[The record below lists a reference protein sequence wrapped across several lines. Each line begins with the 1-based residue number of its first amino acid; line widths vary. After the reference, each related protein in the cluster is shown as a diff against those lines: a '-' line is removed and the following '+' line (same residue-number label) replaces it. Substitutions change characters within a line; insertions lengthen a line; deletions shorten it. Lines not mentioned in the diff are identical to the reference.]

1 MGILGKDTLRPAF
14 AALGAAVVALW
25 IGCSTVLAAE
35 AIDVVIDFA
44 KILKLNRP
52 AGTIV
57 IGNPGIADASMGD
70 ENTVVLTGK
79 SAGTT
84 NLIILDEAD
93 KEIVNA
99 VVRVSSDVRQL
110 TTIFYG
116 SKRQTFSC
124 APHCEKVISVGD
136 DKDAFESALGQIQ
149 RRQEFS
155 GTAGTPAPAP

>member
-1 MGILGKDTLRPAF
+1 MRIVRGDAMRPALARMG
-14 AALGAAVVALW
+14 AALVALW
-25 IGCSTVLAAE
+25 IGCSAAPAAE

-99 VVRVSSDVRQL
+99 VVRVSSDLRQL

-124 APHCEKVISVGD
+124 APHCEQVITVGD
-136 DKDAFESALGQIQ
+136 DPEVFKNAREQIQ
-149 RRQEFS
+149 SRQEFS
-155 GTAGTPAPAP
+155 GAAGTAAPAQ